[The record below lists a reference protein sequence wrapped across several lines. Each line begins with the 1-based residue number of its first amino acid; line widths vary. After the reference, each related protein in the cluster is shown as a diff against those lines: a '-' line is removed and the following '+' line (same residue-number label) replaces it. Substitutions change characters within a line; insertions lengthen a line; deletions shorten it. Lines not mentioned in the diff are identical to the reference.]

1 MISNASR
8 RWLTSTAVVLGV
20 SLAILTSATVVT
32 AVLAARGEPVSF
44 TLPSSLTPTVLG
56 TPTGSLALAQGVEL
70 SPAATVAVRIADP
83 TGAQS
88 AWGTLL
94 WLPSALLGGAAVALV
109 LLAVLR
115 ARRGDVFSGGIVGI
129 TRAVGLVLL
138 VGGPLVQ
145 LLTAVGTSQL
155 TDSALP
161 GGGDFSPAFTF
172 DGPIVGLCVLA
183 LAEVMRHGQRL
194 REELDEVI

>member
-1 MISNASR
+1 MISTASR

-20 SLAILTSATVVT
+20 SLAILASATVVT

-44 TLPSSLTPTVLG
+44 TLPSSLTATVLG
-56 TPTGSLALAQGVEL
+56 VPTGQYALAHGVEL
-70 SPAATVAVRIADP
+70 SPSATVAVRITEP

-94 WLPSALLGGAAVALV
+94 WLPSALLGGAAFALV

-115 ARRGDVFSGGIVGI
+115 ARRGEVFSGGIVGI
-129 TRAVGLVLL
+129 TRAVGLLLL

-145 LLTAVGTSQL
+145 LLTGVGTSQL
-155 TDSALP
+155 TDSVLP
-161 GGGDFSPAFTF
+161 GRADFSPAFTF

>member
-1 MISNASR
+1 MLSTVSR
-8 RWLTSTAVVLGV
+8 RWLTSTAVVVGA
-20 SLAILTSATVVT
+20 SLAILASATAVQ
-32 AVLAARGEPVSF
+32 AVLASRGEPVSF
-44 TLPSSLTPTVLG
+44 TLPSSLTATVLG
-56 TPTGSLALAQGVEL
+56 VPAGPLALAHGVEL
-70 SPAATVAVRIADP
+70 SPAATVAVRITDP

-94 WLPSALLGGAAVALV
+94 WLPSALLGGAVFALV

-115 ARRGDVFSGGIVGI
+115 ARRGDVFTGGIVGI

-145 LLTAVGTSQL
+145 LLTGVGTSQL
-155 TDSALP
+155 TDSVLP
-161 GGGDFSPAFTF
+161 GRGDFSPALTF

-183 LAEVMRHGQRL
+183 LAEVVRHGQRL